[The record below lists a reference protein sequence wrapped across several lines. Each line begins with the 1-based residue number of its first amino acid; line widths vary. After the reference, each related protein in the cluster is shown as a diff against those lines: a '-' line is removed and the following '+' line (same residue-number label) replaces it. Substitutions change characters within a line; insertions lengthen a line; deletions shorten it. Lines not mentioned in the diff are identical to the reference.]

1 MQVKTL
7 AAVEYG
13 VELFLLRHYLF
24 CAKLILAQMETAA

>member
-13 VELFLLRHYLF
+13 VEVFLLRHYLF
-24 CAKLILAQMETAA
+24 CAKLILALKKTTA